1 MGCDM
6 KTETMFLLGGGAL
19 IAFLLLRHPMT
30 RMAANRM
37 PYPEEDRILAG
48 STSMERV
55 GAYRGTR
62 NDAMNAFR
70 GSRNDTTGGVR
81 RIASPADSPAGGYYI
96 DDTGNSENFRLIG
109 NGVVSPPT
117 QYIPEMRRLS

>member
-1 MGCDM
+1 M
-6 KTETMFLLGGGAL
+6 KKETMWLLGGGAL
-19 IAFLLLRHPMT
+19 IAFLLLRKPGT
-30 RMAANRM
+30 SRLAANHM
-37 PYPEEDRILAG
+37 PYPEADRILSG
-48 STSMERV
+48 TNQRV
-55 GAYRGTR
+55 G
-62 NDAMNAFR
+62 AFR

-81 RIASPADSPAGGYYI
+81 RIGASADSPAGGYYI

>member
-1 MGCDM
+1 M
-6 KTETMFLLGGGAL
+6 KTETMWLLGGGAL
-19 IAFLLLRHPMT
+19 IAFLLLRHSMS

-37 PYPEEDRILAG
+37 PYPEEDRILSG
-48 STSMERV
+48 TNQRV
-55 GAYRGTR
+55 GSAS
-62 NDAMNAFR
+62 AFR

-81 RIASPADSPAGGYYI
+81 RMASPADSPAGGYYI

-109 NGVVSPPT
+109 SGVVSPPG